1 MIDIIYEDKYIIIVN
16 KKDKFLTIAND
27 KDKFNNLYHLVSE
40 YVKKKNKK
48 NKSLFS
54 RSLD

>member
-27 KDKFNNLYHLVSE
+27 KDKFNNLYYLVSE
-40 YVKKKNKK
+40 YVKKKN
-48 NKSLFS
+48 
-54 RSLD
+54 